1 MRSLLALLLLISLY
15 AQAHETVIYS
25 AGFPQTYCPPPQQT
39 VIYESTRYGDDWG
52 RGFAISPRQVYDIR
66 MAPYGSIG
74 PTDPVQPP
82 KSYGHRPSRASSGLG
97 REAGS
102 H

>member
-1 MRSLLALLLLISLY
+1 MRSLLALLLLIPLN
-15 AQAHETVIYS
+15 AQSDETVIYS
-25 AGFPQTYCPPPQQT
+25 TEFPKIDCPPPRQT

-66 MAPYGSIG
+66 VVPYGSVRPG
-74 PTDPVQPP
+74 HPVQPP
-82 KSYGHRPSRASSGLG
+82 KSYGTPPGRVFSGLR
-97 REAGS
+97 REPGS